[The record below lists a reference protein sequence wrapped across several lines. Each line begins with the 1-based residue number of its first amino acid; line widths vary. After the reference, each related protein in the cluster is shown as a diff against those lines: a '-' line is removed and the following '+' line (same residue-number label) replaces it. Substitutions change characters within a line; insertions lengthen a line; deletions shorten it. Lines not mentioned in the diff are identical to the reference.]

1 MNEQISTIE
10 TSRIVANPNNPRTR
24 IEDVSDLVAS
34 IRENGLMQPI
44 IVRWTKQKDE
54 SGIPT
59 GYEVIAGSRR
69 LTACQQLGIKKINCI
84 VMTCDDDKA
93 FELATVENLVRE
105 NMTPADE
112 ARAVAKLFKEGKG
125 RIEVGAIFGKSGRWA
140 EGRRRIANLGEKAL
154 DMLEKG
160 KITLGH
166 AEVLCLCDEDRVER
180 WLSDCTWRKPEELKR
195 SILALDRKLLSKSP
209 FNWKKQCEK
218 CPKRSDCQS
227 DLFGDVEDVYCLD
240 EECFDKQIKK
250 ECIRII
256 KEFKK
261 AGYEAVPE
269 EKLYEAKYG
278 WHPFI
283 DASSKSELD
292 IKKIESLK
300 KNGAK
305 AMFWVDEHD
314 ASSGLVFMK
323 EEIIESNSDDEE
335 DEDET
340 LAPELEDIEAYE
352 DRESIH
358 DIANNLENEDIK
370 EAIESYLRPLGQDVV
385 LTLFNALCPA
395 NKHNE
400 EKHRT
405 VYTFAKDIN
414 FKYTEENDR
423 NKNTHGMGVLEA
435 LTKTL
440 AGHID
445 SNSNSYKGIDDF
457 WREKFSLEDRGH
469 YLTIA
474 KEKWQNET
482 DIEEETSDEE
492 ENSDEE

>member
-1 MNEQISTIE
+1 MSEQISTIE
-10 TSRIVANPNNPRTR
+10 TRRIVANPNNPRTR

-54 SGIPT
+54 EGIPT

-69 LTACQQLGIKKINCI
+69 LTACQKLGIKKVNCI

-93 FELATVENLVRE
+93 FELATTENLVRE
-105 NMTPADE
+105 PMNAADE

-195 SILALDRKLLSKSP
+195 SILASDRKLLSKSR
-209 FNWKKQCEK
+209 FNWKKQCEQ
-218 CPKRSDCQS
+218 CSKRSDCQS

-240 EECFDKQIKK
+240 DECYEKQISK
-250 ECIRII
+250 ECARII

-269 EKLYEAKYG
+269 EKVCAAKNG

-283 DASSKSELD
+283 DASSKNKYD
-292 IKKIESLK
+292 IKKIEALK
-300 KNGAK
+300 ENGAK
-305 AMFWVDEHD
+305 AMFWVDEKD

-323 EEIIESNSDDEE
+323 QEEIESNADDEE

-340 LAPELEDIEAYE
+340 LAPELEDIEEYE

-358 DIANNLENEDIK
+358 EKADDLEREDVR
-370 EAIESYLRPLGQDVV
+370 EAIRDYLRPLGQDAVV
-385 LTLFNALCPA
+385 TFFNLLCPA
-395 NKHNE
+395 SKWNKE
-400 EKHRT
+400 TYTED
-405 VYTFAKDIN
+405 YTFATDID
-414 FKYTEENDR
+414 FQITEENCSD
-423 NKNTHGMGVLEA
+423 KGKQGKSIL
-435 LTKTL
+435 
-440 AGHID
+440 D
-445 SNSNSYKGIDDF
+445 SLSVELSRHVTAHDYKGIDDF
-457 WREKFSLEDRGH
+457 WREKFGLQNRSH
-469 YLTIA
+469 YLTLA
-474 KEKWQNET
+474 KEKWKNEP
-482 DIEEETSDEE
+482 EVEETEDEE
-492 ENSDEE
+492 D

>member
-10 TSRIVANPNNPRTR
+10 TKRIVANPNNPRTR

-69 LTACQQLGIKKINCI
+69 LTACQQLGIKKVNCI

-93 FELATVENLVRE
+93 FELATTENLVRE
-105 NMTPADE
+105 PMNAADE

-195 SILALDRKLLSKSP
+195 SILASDRRLLNKAN
-209 FNWKKQCEK
+209 FNWKKSCAQCE
-218 CPKRSDCQS
+218 KRSDCQR

-240 EECFDKQIKK
+240 DECYKKQIEK
-250 ECIRII
+250 ECLRLI

-269 EKLYEAKYG
+269 EKLYDAQHG

-283 DASSKSELD
+283 DASSQDEEDL
-292 IKKIESLK
+292 KKIEAIK
-300 KNGAK
+300 DGGAK
-305 AMFWVDEHD
+305 AMFWVNKDD
-314 ASSGLVFMK
+314 ASSGLVFID
-323 EEIIESNSDDEE
+323 EETIESNADDEE

-340 LAPELEDIEAYE
+340 LASELEDIEDYE

-358 DIANNLENEDIK
+358 DIANNLEKEDIK
-370 EAIESYLRPLGQDVV
+370 EAIASYLRPLGQDAV
-385 LTLFNALCPA
+385 LTLFNILCLP
-395 NKHNE
+395 NKYSE
-400 EKHRT
+400 EQRRT
-405 VYTFAKDIN
+405 VYTFAKDID
-414 FKYTEENDR
+414 FAYTEENERD
-423 NKNTHGMGVLEA
+423 KSKHGMGVIEA
-435 LTKTL
+435 LAKTF
-440 AGHID
+440 AGRID

-457 WREKFSLEDRGH
+457 WREKFSLKDRGH

-482 DIEEETSDEE
+482 DIEEETSDE
-492 ENSDEE
+492 DE

>member
-1 MNEQISTIE
+1 MSEQISTIE
-10 TSRIVANPNNPRTR
+10 TKRIVANPNNPRTR

-44 IVRWTKQKDE
+44 IVRWTKKKDE

-105 NMTPADE
+105 NMNPADE

-195 SILALDRKLLSKSP
+195 SILASDRKLLSKSR
-209 FNWKKQCEK
+209 FNWKKQCEQ
-218 CPKRSDCQS
+218 CSKRSDCQS

-240 EECFDKQIKK
+240 DECYEKQISK
-250 ECIRII
+250 ECARII

-269 EKLYEAKYG
+269 EEVCAAKNG

-283 DASSKSELD
+283 DASSKNEYD
-292 IKKIESLK
+292 IKKIEALK
-300 KNGAK
+300 ENGAK
-305 AMFWVDEHD
+305 AMFWVDEKD

-323 EEIIESNSDDEE
+323 QEEIESNADDEE

-340 LAPELEDIEAYE
+340 LAPELEDIEEYE

-358 DIANNLENEDIK
+358 DIANNLEIEDIEK
-370 EAIESYLRPLGQDVV
+370 AISDSLQTLEHDVA
-385 LTLFNALCPA
+385 LTLFNILCPA
-395 NKHNE
+395 NKYID
-400 EKHRT
+400 EKHKT
-405 VYTFAKDIN
+405 VFTFTQDIN
-414 FKYTEENDR
+414 FTYSEENHR
-423 NKNTHGMGVLEA
+423 NQGAYGRGVFEA
-435 LTKTL
+435 LSKHL
-440 AGHID
+440 SGRIE
-445 SNSNSYKGIDDF
+445 SNSDEYEGIDVF
-457 WREKFSLEDRGH
+457 WREKFGLQNRSH
-469 YLTIA
+469 YLTLA
-474 KEKWQNET
+474 KEKWKNEP
-482 DIEEETSDEE
+482 EVEETEDEE
-492 ENSDEE
+492 D

>member
-10 TSRIVANPNNPRTR
+10 TKRIVANPNNPRTR

-69 LTACQQLGIKKINCI
+69 LTACQQLGIEKISCI
-84 VMTCDDDKA
+84 VRTCDDAKA
-93 FELATVENLVRE
+93 FELATTENLVRE
-105 NMTPADE
+105 NMNPADE

-195 SILALDRKLLSKSP
+195 IILASDRKLLNKVN
-209 FNWKKQCEK
+209 FNWKKTCAQCE
-218 CPKRSDCQS
+218 KRSDCQR

-269 EKLYEAKYG
+269 DKAYDAKHG
-278 WHPFI
+278 WGPFI
-283 DASSKSELD
+283 DASTKDEEELKEIEA
-292 IKKIESLK
+292 IKA
-300 KNGAK
+300 NGAK
-305 AMFWVDEHD
+305 AMFWVDEDD
-314 ASSGLVFMK
+314 ASSGLVFVK
-323 EEIIESNSDDEE
+323 EETFESNADDEE
-335 DEDET
+335 DEDDT
-340 LAPELEDIEAYE
+340 LAPELEDIEDYE

-370 EAIESYLRPLGQDVV
+370 EAIASYLRPLGQDVV

-395 NKHNE
+395 NKYNE

-440 AGHID
+440 AGRID

-457 WREKFSLEDRGH
+457 WREKFGLKNRGQ
-469 YLTIA
+469 YLTVA
-474 KEKWQNET
+474 KEKWQNES
-482 DIEEETSDEE
+482 DEEETSDE
-492 ENSDEE
+492 DE